1 MKTPLRKKSR
11 FERVLDPDPARM
23 SKAIRSGVADN
34 PVKSGVIAAGS
45 VVGLTA
51 ERRPVGGAAARRTL
65 STRFVRL
72 AAVARLGAA
81 GHAA

>member
-1 MKTPLRKKSR
+1 MNTPLRKKSR

-51 ERRPVGGAAARRTL
+51 GSAVVSAVRRRGGRSQRD
-65 STRFVRL
+65 S
-72 AAVARLGAA
+72 
-81 GHAA
+81 

>member
-11 FERVLDPDPARM
+11 FERVLDHDPAKM

-51 ERRPVGGAAARRTL
+51 GSAALSAVRRRGGRSQRD
-65 STRFVRL
+65 S
-72 AAVARLGAA
+72 
-81 GHAA
+81 

>member
-11 FERVLDPDPARM
+11 FERVLDPEPAKM

-34 PVKSGVIAAGS
+34 PVKSGLIAAGG

-51 ERRPVGGAAARRTL
+51 GSAVVSSLRRRTG
-65 STRFVRL
+65 RFENDS
-72 AAVARLGAA
+72 
-81 GHAA
+81 

>member
-1 MKTPLRKKSR
+1 MNTPLRKKSR

-51 ERRPVGGAAARRTL
+51 GSAVVSAVRRRGGRSERD
-65 STRFVRL
+65 S
-72 AAVARLGAA
+72 
-81 GHAA
+81 

>member
-51 ERRPVGGAAARRTL
+51 GSAALSAVRRRGGRSERD
-65 STRFVRL
+65 S
-72 AAVARLGAA
+72 
-81 GHAA
+81 